1 MLFKDVMNNMFS
13 FIWTQP
19 IYKTLRQ
26 MRLIPVIML
35 VISTDIMYRLVG
47 LLEEANGL
55 SPEAS
60 LAAVGALIA
69 AIFATIWKSIGD
81 LNHPYKSDD

>member
-1 MLFKDVMNNMFS
+1 MQLKGVIINMFG
-13 FIWTQP
+13 FMWTQP

-35 VISTDIMYRLVG
+35 CVSVDIMYRLVK
-47 LLEEANGL
+47 LLEEANEL

-60 LAAVGALIA
+60 LAAVGALVA